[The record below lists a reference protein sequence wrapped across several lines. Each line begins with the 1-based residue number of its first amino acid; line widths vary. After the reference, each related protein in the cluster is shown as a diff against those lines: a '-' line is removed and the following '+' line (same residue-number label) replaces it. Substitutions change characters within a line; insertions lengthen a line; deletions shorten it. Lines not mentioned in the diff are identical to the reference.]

1 MNTTQFI
8 VKLRADST
16 RKNGTSSLYLYA
28 NVNGK
33 RKYYSLHKS
42 VLEKHWNEEKQTVS
56 SLCDNWNIINRTIK
70 DYIGKAEDLA
80 ARANL
85 DNRIIKLADL
95 DYLLRG
101 VQYDH
106 NNIISFIDNFIKLFG
121 NKYHPSTI
129 AVYITLKRNIENF
142 DKDISFNELTI
153 FWWLRFE
160 IYLIAKPNSK
170 NTVFKQ
176 FKTLKTFIN
185 HAILQGVIKENP
197 LITAKV
203 EKEPGKTV
211 FLTLEE
217 VNKLE
222 ELYKKDI
229 SKKYLIVLRY
239 FLFAC
244 YTGLR
249 FGDIEE
255 LKFKHIFDGK
265 YIEKV
270 MRKGKRKLINV
281 PLSDRAKALLPKM
294 TLLEKCVFTV
304 HSNQDTNRILKDI
317 MILAKINKRISFH
330 SSRHTNGTLTL
341 MLSGNIVAVQK
352 LLGHS
357 KIETTLIYAKL
368 LESDKQAAVDK
379 WNAV

>member
-1 MNTTQFI
+1 MNNTQFR
-8 VKLRADST
+8 VTLRPDKS
-16 RKNGTSSLYLYA
+16 RKDGTKTLVLYA
-28 NVNGK
+28 SVNGK

-42 VLEKHWNEEKQTVS
+42 VLEKYWNEEKQIVS
-56 SLCDNWNIINRTIK
+56 SRCDNWDKINRTIK
-70 DYIGKAEDLA
+70 NYINKAEDLA
-80 ARANL
+80 IRANL
-85 DNRIIKLADL
+85 DNRIIKLSDL

-101 VQYDH
+101 EQFDH
-106 NNIISFIDNFIKLFG
+106 ENIISFIDNYIKLFR
-121 NKYHPSTI
+121 NKYDPSTI

-142 DKDISFNELTI
+142 DKDISFNELSI

-160 IYLIAKPNSK
+160 MYLIEKPNSK

-197 LITAKV
+197 LKSAKV
-203 EKEPGKTV
+203 EKEPGKTIY
-211 FLTLEE
+211 LTLEE

-229 SKKYLIVLRY
+229 SKKYLTVLRY
-239 FLFAC
+239 FLFSC

-255 LKFKHIFDGK
+255 LKFKHIFDGN

-270 MRKGKRKLINV
+270 MRKGKRKLINI
-281 PLSDRAKALLPKM
+281 PLSNRAKALLPKM
-294 TLLEKCVFTV
+294 SLLEKPVFHV
-304 HSNQDTNRILKDI
+304 YSNQFTDRALKDI

-357 KIETTLIYAKL
+357 KIETTLLYAKL
-368 LESDKQAAVDK
+368 LDSDKQAAVDK

>member
-1 MNTTQFI
+1 M
-8 VKLRADST
+8 RADST

-28 NVNGK
+28 NINGK
-33 RKYYSLHKS
+33 RKYYSLRKS
-42 VLEKHWNEEKQTVS
+42 VLEKHWNEERQEVS
-56 SLCDNWNIINRTIK
+56 SKCDNWHIINRTIK
-70 DYIGKAEDLA
+70 DYISKAEDLA

-85 DNRIIKLADL
+85 DNRIIKLSDL

-101 VQYDH
+101 VQFDH
-106 NNIISFIDNFIKLFG
+106 NNIVSFIKNDISLFG
-121 NKYHPSTI
+121 RKYDPSTI
-129 AVYITLKRNIENF
+129 AVYHTLRRNIENF

-160 IYLIAKPNSK
+160 SYLIAKPNSK

-176 FKTLKTFIN
+176 FKTLKTFI
-185 HAILQGVIKENP
+185 HRAMVQGVIKENP
-197 LITAKV
+197 LKSAKV
-203 EKEPGKTV
+203 DREPGQTV

-222 ELYKKDI
+222 SLYKMDI
-229 SKKYLIVLRY
+229 SKKYLNVLQY

-249 FGDIEE
+249 FGDMED
-255 LKFKHIFDGK
+255 LKFKHIFDGR
-265 YIEKV
+265 YIEKI
-270 MRKGKRKLINV
+270 MLKGKHKVINV
-281 PLSDRAKALLPKM
+281 PLNNRAKSLLPKM
-294 TLLEKCVFTV
+294 VLLEKSVFPV
-304 HSNQDTNRILKDI
+304 YSNQYTDRLLKDI
-317 MILAKINKRISFH
+317 MVLAKINKRISFH
-330 SSRHTNGTLTL
+330 SSRHTCGTLTL

-357 KIETTLIYAKL
+357 KIETTLLYAKL